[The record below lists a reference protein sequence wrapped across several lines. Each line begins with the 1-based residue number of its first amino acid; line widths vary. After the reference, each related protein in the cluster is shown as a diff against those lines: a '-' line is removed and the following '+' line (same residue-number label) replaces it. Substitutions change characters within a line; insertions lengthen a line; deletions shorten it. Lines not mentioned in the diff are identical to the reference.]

1 MILFKRFILML
12 QFLTAIP
19 IRVSLEVSSEDFGKG
34 LMFAPVIGLIIGG
47 IIALTRHFLIILF
60 PPLITTAL
68 IVVEYILLTGGL
80 HLDGLGD
87 TFDGLFSNRPRE
99 RMLEIMKDSRVG
111 TNAVL
116 AICSVILLNFA
127 ALSNLGASDI
137 FKALILFP
145 VAGRTATLIGA
156 SVSNYARE
164 NGLGKSFIDFCGWR
178 EMVLG
183 LVFCLAA
190 FFLILRI
197 HGLILAA
204 ITILTSFLILKLF
217 TRK

>member
-1 MILFKRFILML
+1 
-12 QFLTAIP
+12 
-19 IRVSLEVSSEDFGKG
+19 
-34 LMFAPVIGLIIGG
+34 
-47 IIALTRHFLIILF
+47 
-60 PPLITTAL
+60 
-68 IVVEYILLTGGL
+68 
-80 HLDGLGD
+80 
-87 TFDGLFSNRPRE
+87 
-99 RMLEIMKDSRVG
+99 
-111 TNAVL
+111 
-116 AICSVILLNFA
+116 VILLNFA

-145 VAGRTATLIGA
+145 VVGRTATLIGA
-156 SVSNYARE
+156 SISNYARE

-183 LVFCLAA
+183 LAFCFAA

-217 TRK
+217 TRKIGGATGDILGAVCELSQTVFLVSYYIIMRN